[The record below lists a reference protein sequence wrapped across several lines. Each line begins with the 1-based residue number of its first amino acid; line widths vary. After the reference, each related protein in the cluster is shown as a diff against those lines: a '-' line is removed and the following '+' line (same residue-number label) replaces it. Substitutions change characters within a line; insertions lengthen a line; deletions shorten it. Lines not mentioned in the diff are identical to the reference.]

1 MVGSPAA
8 TANTAIISFLL
19 IPSAFS
25 PENSILLSRDTPRSL
40 PPRIQDAANPKGKGS
55 GLALCACTYLHVHT
69 QAPTHAHYTIYMHLG
84 THVHTRTNT
93 RIQNGPE
100 RVRVLTSSVLNRF
113 SLFRLKIECEK
124 LASEKTEMQRH
135 YVMVRHFVSSSSC
148 LFIFVSSTVY
158 SRQLKTSLRWHS
170 DELERIRWI
179 VALLSRVVTRF
190 FGVQRFVW
198 RKLRKLSKF

>member
-1 MVGSPAA
+1 MRRTIGYLPKCPRQVPLPLFIAGLLFFRFSVVGSPAA

-100 RVRVLTSSVLNRF
+100 RVRAISALTHFWLALSSIAFHF
-113 SLFRLKIECEK
+113 S
-124 LASEKTEMQRH
+124 
-135 YVMVRHFVSSSSC
+135 
-148 LFIFVSSTVY
+148 
-158 SRQLKTSLRWHS
+158 
-170 DELERIRWI
+170 D
-179 VALLSRVVTRF
+179 
-190 FGVQRFVW
+190 W
-198 RKLRKLSKF
+198 RSNARNWPARRPRCRGITLW